1 MNLTQEFFEK
11 QLKKHG
17 KVTIFSPEN
26 ISLDISKVPYIRKD
40 DNGPDF
46 DMDCDDLADFC
57 NTLGLSVKPNRN

>member
-1 MNLTQEFFEK
+1 MNLTKEYFEK

-26 ISLDISKVPYIRKD
+26 SSLDISKVPYIRKD

-57 NTLGLSVKPNRN
+57 NALGLSVKPNRD